1 METIWNTLKYILAN
15 ETDLLINKHIDTII
29 LCCFYSVT
37 KIFKNPMKFQE
48 IISKYEVNFF
58 NLKKYVF

>member
-1 METIWNTLKYILAN
+1 MAVNSYQLADFLKINDKLMETIWVTLKYILAN

-37 KIFKNPMKFQE
+37 KIFKNPIKF
-48 IISKYEVNFF
+48 
-58 NLKKYVF
+58 